1 MKNTLRSKLLEI
13 STKSEGI
20 KLFVINDL
28 LEFDDDGEIL
38 DYIEDVLIHGCQSGV
53 VTSLIYTNDTKNFVR
68 NYLDESLEILD
79 ETIQEIGKPA
89 FTIDSNSIAW
99 LSYEET
105 LKNLVME
112 LDLDI

>member
-1 MKNTLRSKLLEI
+1 MLKEKMLEME
-13 STKSEGI
+13 KESEGI
-20 KLFVINDL
+20 KLFILNDL
-28 LEFDDDGEIL
+28 LNFDNDEEIK
-38 DYIEDVLIHGCQSGV
+38 DYISDVLQYGCQSGI
-53 VTSLIYTNDTKNFVR
+53 VTSLIYTKDTKNFVKT
-68 NYLDESLEILD
+68 YLNECLEILD
-79 ETIQEIGKPA
+79 NVIQEIGKPS